1 VAGAEDD
8 LRGVD
13 AGAMVSPSKPA
24 SFSMKGV
31 PVSVSTAWPHDEQ
44 NFALAE
50 TCTPQLE
57 QNMRVLILSL
67 VRGAL

>member
-1 VAGAEDD
+1 

-24 SFSMKGV
+24 SFSMRVV
-31 PVSVSTAWPHDEQ
+31 PVSEPTAWPHDGQ
-44 NFALAE
+44 NLALAE

-57 QNMRVLILSL
+57 QNIEGGILSL
-67 VRGAL
+67 VRGVP